1 MMTEKVADD
10 VEFLSTSSDGDT
22 TGNFVTLSQH
32 FSNLFFCDPKLLKL
46 MIYKYD
52 CMQINLSEHILK
64 QHELLCKPTM
74 TVQFLVVYV

>member
-32 FSNLFFCDPKLLKL
+32 FSNLFFCGPKLLKL
-46 MIYKYD
+46 MIYSTN
-52 CMQINLSEHILK
+52 MTA
-64 QHELLCKPTM
+64 CK
-74 TVQFLVVYV
+74 